1 MSITVKVTG
10 TATVNQ
16 LIRELGPKARSALA
30 YALNQTA
37 NDVQTKIQAGL
48 RSRFTL
54 RRDTFVQ
61 RTIYRQPGVD
71 FATKDELRAGVRVHP
86 TRDFLAQHEEG
97 GQKAARDGGMV
108 AIPLKAVQPSPLV
121 VVPKRLRP
129 SGMREDQRVSKVVLP
144 TGTFLVRHTKSKG
157 KEGRSEFLYELKRS
171 VPLRPRLG
179 FIRTSE
185 ETINRVY
192 QRQALLA
199 LDYALSNWR

>member
-1 MSITVKVTG
+1 MEIRVTG
-10 TATVNQ
+10 TVEVNKA
-16 LIRELGPKARSALA
+16 LRELGPKARSALA

-37 NDVQTKIQAGL
+37 NDVQGKIQAGL

-61 RTIYRQPGVD
+61 RTIYRQPSVD

-86 TRDFLAQHEEG
+86 ERNFLAQHEDG
-97 GQKAARDGGMV
+97 GQKTARDGGMV
-108 AIPLKAVQPSPLV
+108 AIPLKAVQPSPALV
-121 VVPKRLRP
+121 VPTRLRP
-129 SGMREDQRVSKVVLP
+129 SGMRNDRRVSKVVLP
-144 TGTFLVRHTKSKG
+144 TGTFLVRHTKGTKSKAA
-157 KEGRSEFLYELKRS
+157 RSEFLYELKRS

-179 FIRTSE
+179 FLETSE
-185 ETINRVY
+185 KTVNRVY